1 MFSNPF
7 DVLWK
12 SRKFWLAVVAVA
24 QTIVFTLVPGFP
36 DAVWQAINI
45 ILLFLIGAIA
55 AEDVAMKARR

>member
-36 DAVWQAINI
+36 DAPAPAA
-45 ILLFLIGAIA
+45 LIA
-55 AEDVAMKARR
+55 AR